1 MCPGPGRPPHFNCGL
16 HAPERLLARPGP
28 PAPQARSPEPL
39 PLATVLLQLAACQ
52 INGKRLH
59 ALKLKA
65 SCTAARAGPVAARGD
80 AAGER
85 DRLGGPGPSQPG
97 ERRPA
102 ALRTE
107 SRLGETQRCQGIGWA
122 GRAGCPFR
130 CREPVRPLPF
140 RPAAVLFPSPGSRLS
155 WRRAGG
161 ISALGWSGSSSPHG
175 CCSES
180 GLCLLQRSHPVRW
193 AGRDWCPVQLMMAG
207 LRWGQSDPA

>member
-102 ALRTE
+102 AMRTE
-107 SRLGETQRCQGIGWA
+107 SRRD
-122 GRAGCPFR
+122 
-130 CREPVRPLPF
+130 
-140 RPAAVLFPSPGSRLS
+140 AAVPRDRL
-155 WRRAGG
+155 GG
-161 ISALGWSGSSSPHG
+161 
-175 CCSES
+175 
-180 GLCLLQRSHPVRW
+180 Q
-193 AGRDWCPVQLMMAG
+193 
-207 LRWGQSDPA
+207 